1 MKDQTCAIVLT
12 TANLVQDGKNCRWVY
27 KFPSSARFDNHSI
40 AVSQISMYYS
50 WYNVSVNLG
59 NNIFTYTWT
68 KAGVLTTYDVLIPD
82 GLYEIATLNS
92 YLQYKMIANGTY
104 MVNTS
109 LQNVYFA
116 EMVVNASRYG
126 VQVNTY
132 LVPNALAG
140 SYAGWAWGTNSAG
153 VVTAAPTLTFNP
165 ILTFPAKFNAL
176 VGYAAGFATD
186 SNVSNAAAAP
196 TTANDGTKN
205 ATSGTISYLSTQAPN
220 VQPNS
225 TVLVSCSNIDNP
237 YASPSSVIYAI
248 TPSVGIGQLIVAQ
261 ESEYAWSRLIPGT
274 YSEIR
279 IQLLGS
285 SDLAPLTMNDPSTTL
300 MLVIKDN
307 V

>member
-1 MKDQTCAIVLT
+1 MLT

-153 VVTAAPTLTFNP
+153 VVTVAPTNTFNP

-186 SNVSNAAAAP
+186 SNVSNAAASP
-196 TTANDGTKN
+196 TTANGGTKN

-225 TVLVSCSNIDNP
+225 PVLVSCSNIDNP

-285 SDLAPLTMNDPSTTL
+285 SDLSPLTMNDPSTTL